1 MKKNNHASKMA
12 LLAVFASGIFVGS
25 NVTYAENNTSSTA
38 TPVVEVKP
46 VDGAGTGSSSSSG
59 TGAAVTP
66 DPVVPAK
73 PIDNGTD
80 ADNNATSP
88 VTPTNPVADNTTANP
103 VTPDPAA
110 STATS
115 GSSSATTDPA
125 TPTKPAKSVTSKT
138 DSSST
143 TSSKKDQKDQAASAT
158 SSSQAAKPTVPDPA
172 TPPVPSTASTTVT
185 RAVVSPTAPVTT
197 ESGVQIIGTDGGNV
211 IIADGNG
218 GSRTVAPEEVGA
230 KKNSDGTISV
240 KTKEKKLETL
250 PETGTAESL
259 AVSAVGVLT
268 LVGGLYLKKRA
279 TEE

>member
-1 MKKNNHASKMA
+1 MKKSNHASKMA

-25 NVTYAENNTSSTA
+25 NVTYAENT
-38 TPVVEVKP
+38 
-46 VDGAGTGSSSSSG
+46 
-59 TGAAVTP
+59 
-66 DPVVPAK
+66 
-73 PIDNGTD
+73 
-80 ADNNATSP
+80 DNNATSP
-88 VTPTNPVADNTTANP
+88 VTLTKPVADNTTANP

-115 GSSSATTDPA
+115 GSSSATPDPVSP
-125 TPTKPAKSVTSKT
+125 TTKPAT
-138 DSSST
+138 SSSSSASSKNDKT
-143 TSSKKDQKDQAASAT
+143 TSAT
-158 SSSQAAKPTVPDPA
+158 GSSQAAKPTVPDPA

>member
-1 MKKNNHASKMA
+1 MKKRNHASKMA

-25 NVTYAENNTSSTA
+25 NVTYAENNTSSSTA

-46 VDGAGTGSSSSSG
+46 IDDAGTGSSSSSSSG

-73 PIDNGTD
+73 PINNGTD
-80 ADNNATSP
+80 ADNTATSP
-88 VTPTNPVADNTTANP
+88 VSPTSPVADNTTANP

-125 TPTKPAKSVTSKT
+125 TPTKPAKSVASKT

-143 TSSKKDQKDQAASAT
+143 TSSKKDQATPATSAT
-158 SSSQAAKPTVPDPA
+158 GSSQAAKPTVPDPA
-172 TPPVPSTASTTVT
+172 TPAPATTTVT

-211 IIADGNG
+211 IVADGNG

-240 KTKEKKLETL
+240 KTKENKLETL

>member
-1 MKKNNHASKMA
+1 MKKSNHASKMA

-66 DPVVPAK
+66 DPVVPVK

-80 ADNNATSP
+80 ADNAATSP
-88 VTPTNPVADNTTANP
+88 VTPTAPVADNTTANP

-125 TPTKPAKSVTSKT
+125 SPTTKPVKPATSN
-138 DSSST
+138 SSSA
-143 TSSKKDQKDQAASAT
+143 SSKKDQAASAT
-158 SSSQAAKPTVPDPA
+158 NSSQAAKPTVPDPA

>member
-1 MKKNNHASKMA
+1 MKKSNHASKMA

-88 VTPTNPVADNTTANP
+88 VTPTTPVADNTTVNP

-115 GSSSATTDPA
+115 GSSSATPDPA
-125 TPTKPAKSVTSKT
+125 TPTKPAKSAT
-138 DSSST
+138 SSSSSA
-143 TSSKKDQKDQAASAT
+143 SSKNDKTTSAT
-158 SSSQAAKPTVPDPA
+158 SSNQATKPTVPDPA
-172 TPPVPSTASTTVT
+172 TPPVPSASSTTVT

>member
-1 MKKNNHASKMA
+1 MKKRNHASKMA

-125 TPTKPAKSVTSKT
+125 TPTKPAKPAT
-138 DSSST
+138 SSSSSA
-143 TSSKKDQKDQAASAT
+143 SSKNDKTTSAT

>member
-1 MKKNNHASKMA
+1 MKKRNHASKMA

-46 VDGAGTGSSSSSG
+46 VDGAGSSSSSG

-80 ADNNATSP
+80 ADNTATSP
-88 VTPTNPVADNTTANP
+88 VTPVADNTTVNP

-115 GSSSATTDPA
+115 SSSSATTDPA

-143 TSSKKDQKDQAASAT
+143 TSSKKDQDQAASAT

-268 LVGGLYLKKRA
+268 LVGALYLKKRA

>member
-1 MKKNNHASKMA
+1 MKKSNHASKMA

-115 GSSSATTDPA
+115 SSSSATPDPA
-125 TPTKPAKSVTSKT
+125 TPTKPAKSVP
-138 DSSST
+138 SSSSSA
-143 TSSKKDQKDQAASAT
+143 SSKNDKTTSAT

>member
-1 MKKNNHASKMA
+1 MKKRNHASKMA

-46 VDGAGTGSSSSSG
+46 VDGASTGSSSSSG

-80 ADNNATSP
+80 ADNTATSP
-88 VTPTNPVADNTTANP
+88 VTPTTPVADNTTVNP

-115 GSSSATTDPA
+115 SSSSATTDPA

-143 TSSKKDQKDQAASAT
+143 TSSKKDQDQAASAT

-172 TPPVPSTASTTVT
+172 TPVPASTTVT

>member
-1 MKKNNHASKMA
+1 M
-12 LLAVFASGIFVGS
+12 
-25 NVTYAENNTSSTA
+25 
-38 TPVVEVKP
+38 
-46 VDGAGTGSSSSSG
+46 
-59 TGAAVTP
+59 
-66 DPVVPAK
+66 
-73 PIDNGTD
+73 
-80 ADNNATSP
+80 
-88 VTPTNPVADNTTANP
+88 
-103 VTPDPAA
+103 
-110 STATS
+110 
-115 GSSSATTDPA
+115 
-125 TPTKPAKSVTSKT
+125 
-138 DSSST
+138 
-143 TSSKKDQKDQAASAT
+143 
-158 SSSQAAKPTVPDPA
+158 
-172 TPPVPSTASTTVT
+172 
-185 RAVVSPTAPVTT
+185 TT

>member
-115 GSSSATTDPA
+115 SSSSATPDPA
-125 TPTKPAKSVTSKT
+125 TPTKPAKSVTS
-138 DSSST
+138 SSSSA
-143 TSSKKDQKDQAASAT
+143 SSKNDKTTSAT

>member
-125 TPTKPAKSVTSKT
+125 TPTTKPVKPAT
-138 DSSST
+138 SSSSSA
-143 TSSKKDQKDQAASAT
+143 SSKNDKTTSAT

>member
-1 MKKNNHASKMA
+1 MKKRNHASKMA

-115 GSSSATTDPA
+115 SSSSATTDPA

-158 SSSQAAKPTVPDPA
+158 SSSQAAKPT
-172 TPPVPSTASTTVT
+172 VPSTASTTVT

-268 LVGGLYLKKRA
+268 LVGGLYLNKRA

>member
-1 MKKNNHASKMA
+1 MKKSNHASKMA

-80 ADNNATSP
+80 ADNTATSP
-88 VTPTNPVADNTTANP
+88 VSPTSPVADNTTANP

-143 TSSKKDQKDQAASAT
+143 TSPKKDQATSAT
-158 SSSQAAKPTVPDPA
+158 GSSQATKPTVPDPA
-172 TPPVPSTASTTVT
+172 TPPVPTSTTVT

>member
-1 MKKNNHASKMA
+1 MKKSNHASKMA

-88 VTPTNPVADNTTANP
+88 VTPTKPVADNTTANP

-115 GSSSATTDPA
+115 GSSSATPDPVSP
-125 TPTKPAKSVTSKT
+125 TTKPAT
-138 DSSST
+138 SSSSSASSKNDKT
-143 TSSKKDQKDQAASAT
+143 TSAT
-158 SSSQAAKPTVPDPA
+158 GSSQAAKPTVPDPA
-172 TPPVPSTASTTVT
+172 TPPMPSTASTTVT

-268 LVGGLYLKKRA
+268 LVGGLYLKKRT

>member
-1 MKKNNHASKMA
+1 MA

-88 VTPTNPVADNTTANP
+88 ATPTNPVADNTTANP

-115 GSSSATTDPA
+115 GSSSATDPA
-125 TPTKPAKSVTSKT
+125 TPTTKPVKPAT
-138 DSSST
+138 SSSSSA
-143 TSSKKDQKDQAASAT
+143 SSKNDKTTSAT

>member
-1 MKKNNHASKMA
+1 MKKRNHASKMA

-115 GSSSATTDPA
+115 SSSSATTDPA
-125 TPTKPAKSVTSKT
+125 TPT
-138 DSSST
+138 
-143 TSSKKDQKDQAASAT
+143 
-158 SSSQAAKPTVPDPA
+158 KPTVPDPA

>member
-88 VTPTNPVADNTTANP
+88 ATPTNPVADNTTANP

-115 GSSSATTDPA
+115 GSSSATDPA
-125 TPTKPAKSVTSKT
+125 TPTTKPVKPAT
-138 DSSST
+138 SSSSSA
-143 TSSKKDQKDQAASAT
+143 SSKNDKTTSAT

>member
-1 MKKNNHASKMA
+1 MKKRNHASKMA

-66 DPVVPAK
+66 DPVVPVK

-80 ADNNATSP
+80 ADNAATSP
-88 VTPTNPVADNTTANP
+88 VTPPAPVADNTTANP

-125 TPTKPAKSVTSKT
+125 TPTKPAKSVTS
-138 DSSST
+138 SSSSA
-143 TSSKKDQKDQAASAT
+143 SSKNDKTTSAT

>member
-1 MKKNNHASKMA
+1 MKKRNHASKMA

-46 VDGAGTGSSSSSG
+46 VDGASTGSSSSSG

-80 ADNNATSP
+80 ADNTATSP
-88 VTPTNPVADNTTANP
+88 VTPTTPVADNTTVNP

-115 GSSSATTDPA
+115 SSSSATTDPA

-143 TSSKKDQKDQAASAT
+143 TSKKDQDQAASAT

-172 TPPVPSTASTTVT
+172 TPVPASTTVT

>member
-1 MKKNNHASKMA
+1 MKKRNHASKMA

-66 DPVVPAK
+66 DPVVPVK

-80 ADNNATSP
+80 ADNAATSP
-88 VTPTNPVADNTTANP
+88 VTPPAPVADNTTANP

-115 GSSSATTDPA
+115 GSSSATTDTA
-125 TPTKPAKSVTSKT
+125 TPTTKPVKPAT
-138 DSSST
+138 SSSSSA
-143 TSSKKDQKDQAASAT
+143 SSKNDKTTSAT

>member
-1 MKKNNHASKMA
+1 MKKRNHASKMA

-46 VDGAGTGSSSSSG
+46 VDKAETGSSSSSG
-59 TGAAVTP
+59 NGAAVTP
-66 DPVVPAK
+66 DPVIPAK
-73 PIDNGTD
+73 PTNNGTD
-80 ADNNATSP
+80 ANTATSP
-88 VTPTNPVADNTTANP
+88 VTPTTPVADNTTANP

-115 GSSSATTDPA
+115 SSSSATTDPA
-125 TPTKPAKSVTSKT
+125 KSATSKT

-143 TSSKKDQKDQAASAT
+143 TSSKKDQETSTT
-158 SSSQAAKPTVPDPA
+158 SSSQAAKPTVPDSAAPQ
-172 TPPVPSTASTTVT
+172 VPTSTVT
-185 RAVVSPTAPVTT
+185 RAVVSPTDPVTT

-211 IIADGNG
+211 IVADGNG

-230 KKNSDGTISV
+230 KKNPDGTISV
-240 KTKEKKLETL
+240 KTNENKLETL

-259 AVSAVGVLT
+259 AVSALGILT

-279 TEE
+279 AEE

>member
-1 MKKNNHASKMA
+1 MKKRNHASKMA

-80 ADNNATSP
+80 ADNAATSP
-88 VTPTNPVADNTTANP
+88 VTPPAPVADNTTVNP

-125 TPTKPAKSVTSKT
+125 TPTKPAKPAT
-138 DSSST
+138 SSSSSA
-143 TSSKKDQKDQAASAT
+143 SSKNDKTTSAT

-172 TPPVPSTASTTVT
+172 TPPVSSTASTTVT

-218 GSRTVAPEEVGA
+218 ASRTVAPEEVGA

>member
-1 MKKNNHASKMA
+1 MKKRNHASKMA

-80 ADNNATSP
+80 TDNTATSP
-88 VTPTNPVADNTTANP
+88 VTPTTPVADNTTVNP

-115 GSSSATTDPA
+115 GSSSATDPA
-125 TPTKPAKSVTSKT
+125 TPTTKPVKPAT
-138 DSSST
+138 SSSSSA
-143 TSSKKDQKDQAASAT
+143 SSKNDKTTSAT

>member
-1 MKKNNHASKMA
+1 MKKSNHASKMA

-46 VDGAGTGSSSSSG
+46 VDGVGTGSSSSSG

-115 GSSSATTDPA
+115 SSSSATPDPA
-125 TPTKPAKSVTSKT
+125 TPTKPAKSVTS
-138 DSSST
+138 SSSSA
-143 TSSKKDQKDQAASAT
+143 SSKNDKTTSAT

-185 RAVVSPTAPVTT
+185 RAVVSPTVPVTT

>member
-1 MKKNNHASKMA
+1 MKKRNHASKMA

-25 NVTYAENNTSSTA
+25 NVTYAENNTGGTA

-73 PIDNGTD
+73 PINNGTD
-80 ADNNATSP
+80 ADNTATSP
-88 VTPTNPVADNTTANP
+88 VSPTSPVADNTTANP

-125 TPTKPAKSVTSKT
+125 TPTTKPVKPAT
-138 DSSST
+138 SSSSSA
-143 TSSKKDQKDQAASAT
+143 SSKNDKTTSAT
-158 SSSQAAKPTVPDPA
+158 SSSQATKPTVPDPA
-172 TPPVPSTASTTVT
+172 TPPVPSASSTTVT

>member
-1 MKKNNHASKMA
+1 MKKRNHASKMA

-115 GSSSATTDPA
+115 SSSSATTDPA

-143 TSSKKDQKDQAASAT
+143 TSSKKDQDQAASAT

-172 TPPVPSTASTTVT
+172 TPVPASTTVT

>member
-1 MKKNNHASKMA
+1 MKKRNHASKMA

-46 VDGAGTGSSSSSG
+46 VDGAGSSSSSSSSSG

-73 PIDNGTD
+73 PINNGTD

-88 VTPTNPVADNTTANP
+88 VTPTKPVADNTTANP

-115 GSSSATTDPA
+115 GSSSATPDPVSP
-125 TPTKPAKSVTSKT
+125 TTKPAT
-138 DSSST
+138 SSSSSASSKNDKT
-143 TSSKKDQKDQAASAT
+143 TSAT
-158 SSSQAAKPTVPDPA
+158 GSSQAAKPTVPDPA

>member
-1 MKKNNHASKMA
+1 MKKRNHASKMA

-115 GSSSATTDPA
+115 SSS
-125 TPTKPAKSVTSKT
+125 
-138 DSSST
+138 
-143 TSSKKDQKDQAASAT
+143 KDQKDQAASAT

>member
-1 MKKNNHASKMA
+1 MKKRNHASKMA

-115 GSSSATTDPA
+115 SSSSATT
-125 TPTKPAKSVTSKT
+125 
-138 DSSST
+138 
-143 TSSKKDQKDQAASAT
+143 
-158 SSSQAAKPTVPDPA
+158 DPA

>member
-1 MKKNNHASKMA
+1 MEQVQVQAQVQGQE
-12 LLAVFASGIFVGS
+12 LLLHQ
-25 NVTYAENNTSSTA
+25 T
-38 TPVVEVKP
+38 
-46 VDGAGTGSSSSSG
+46 
-59 TGAAVTP
+59 
-66 DPVVPAK
+66 AK

-115 GSSSATTDPA
+115 SSSSATPDPA
-125 TPTKPAKSVTSKT
+125 TPTKPAKSVTS
-138 DSSST
+138 SSSSA
-143 TSSKKDQKDQAASAT
+143 SSKNDKTTSAT

>member
-1 MKKNNHASKMA
+1 MKKRNHASKMA

-46 VDGAGTGSSSSSG
+46 VDEAGTGSSSG

-66 DPVVPAK
+66 DPVIPAK
-73 PIDNGTD
+73 PINDNTS
-80 ADNNATSP
+80 DNAAISP
-88 VTPTNPVADNTTANP
+88 VTPVTDNVVISNPTNPSTT
-103 VTPDPAA
+103 A

-115 GSSSATTDPA
+115 GSTNPA
-125 TPTKPAKSVTSKT
+125 TPTKPVKPENSTTS

-143 TSSKKDQKDQAASAT
+143 SSKNDSTTSAT
-158 SSSQAAKPTVPDPA
+158 SSSQAAKPADPA
-172 TPPVPSTASTTVT
+172 TPEPTSTTVT

-211 IIADGNG
+211 VIADGNG

>member
-1 MKKNNHASKMA
+1 MKKRNHASKMA

-115 GSSSATTDPA
+115 SSSSATTDPA

-143 TSSKKDQKDQAASAT
+143 TST

>member
-1 MKKNNHASKMA
+1 MKKRNHASKMA

-115 GSSSATTDPA
+115 SSSSATPDPA
-125 TPTKPAKSVTSKT
+125 TPTKPAKSVTS
-138 DSSST
+138 SSSSA
-143 TSSKKDQKDQAASAT
+143 SSKNDKTTSAT

>member
-1 MKKNNHASKMA
+1 MKKSNHASKMA

-125 TPTKPAKSVTSKT
+125 TPTTKPVKPAT
-138 DSSST
+138 SSSSSA
-143 TSSKKDQKDQAASAT
+143 SSKNDKTTSAT

-172 TPPVPSTASTTVT
+172 TPPVPSASSTTVT

>member
-1 MKKNNHASKMA
+1 MA

-88 VTPTNPVADNTTANP
+88 VTPTKPVADNTTANP

-115 GSSSATTDPA
+115 GSSSATPDPVSP
-125 TPTKPAKSVTSKT
+125 TTKPAT
-138 DSSST
+138 SSSSSASSKNDKT
-143 TSSKKDQKDQAASAT
+143 TSAT
-158 SSSQAAKPTVPDPA
+158 GSSQAAKPTVPDPA

>member
-1 MKKNNHASKMA
+1 MKKRNHASKMA

-66 DPVVPAK
+66 DPVVPVK

-80 ADNNATSP
+80 ADNAATSP
-88 VTPTNPVADNTTANP
+88 VTPPAPVADNTTANP

-125 TPTKPAKSVTSKT
+125 TPTKPAKSVTS
-138 DSSST
+138 SSSSA
-143 TSSKKDQKDQAASAT
+143 SSKNDKTTSAT

-279 TEE
+279 AEE

>member
-1 MKKNNHASKMA
+1 MKKRNHASKLA

-66 DPVVPAK
+66 DPVVPVK

-80 ADNNATSP
+80 ADNAATSP
-88 VTPTNPVADNTTANP
+88 VTPPAPVADNTTANP

-125 TPTKPAKSVTSKT
+125 TPTKPAKSVTS
-138 DSSST
+138 SSSSA
-143 TSSKKDQKDQAASAT
+143 SSKNDKTTSAT

-279 TEE
+279 AEE

>member
-1 MKKNNHASKMA
+1 MKKSNHASKMA

-115 GSSSATTDPA
+115 SSSSATPDPA
-125 TPTKPAKSVTSKT
+125 TPTKPAKSVTS
-138 DSSST
+138 SSSSA
-143 TSSKKDQKDQAASAT
+143 SSKNDKTTSAT

>member
-1 MKKNNHASKMA
+1 MKKSNHASKMA

-115 GSSSATTDPA
+115 SSSSATPDPA
-125 TPTKPAKSVTSKT
+125 TPTKPAKSVTS
-138 DSSST
+138 SSSSA
-143 TSSKKDQKDQAASAT
+143 SSKNDKTTSAT

-185 RAVVSPTAPVTT
+185 RAVVSPTVPVTT

>member
-1 MKKNNHASKMA
+1 MKKRNHASKMA

-115 GSSSATTDPA
+115 GSSSATDPA
-125 TPTKPAKSVTSKT
+125 TPTTKPVKPAT
-138 DSSST
+138 SSSSSA
-143 TSSKKDQKDQAASAT
+143 SSKNDKTTSAT

-185 RAVVSPTAPVTT
+185 RAPTAPVTT